1 MLYNLHLP
9 QGVNFFGNVWFLFA
23 LVFQFLVDL
32 QTITSTMLTKNL
44 HSFYNLGIVWNF
56 LFCIFDEK
64 WKLCQERKKTHTQ
77 TCMRT
82 SETLFVALENW
93 LYRCKAFF
101 NLYTVPPPPSSC
113 QLERSTITET
123 KPTKA
128 RKKSK
133 LFTKKSHWLAV
144 WLTRVELRAWIVD
157 EDGWMDVRMYFALF
171 MWWYMGC
178 MRTRVMGERWVV
190 GGGVLQSSEMTSCVW
205 NC

>member
-1 MLYNLHLP
+1 
-9 QGVNFFGNVWFLFA
+9 
-23 LVFQFLVDL
+23 
-32 QTITSTMLTKNL
+32 MLTKNL

-56 LFCIFDEK
+56 VFCIFDEK

-77 TCMRT
+77 TCIRT

-101 NLYTVPPPPSSC
+101 NLYKVPPPPSSC
-113 QLERSTITET
+113 QLERSTITES

-171 MWWYMGC
+171 MWWYMDC

-190 GGGVLQSSEMTSCVW
+190 GGGGVLQSSEMTSCVW